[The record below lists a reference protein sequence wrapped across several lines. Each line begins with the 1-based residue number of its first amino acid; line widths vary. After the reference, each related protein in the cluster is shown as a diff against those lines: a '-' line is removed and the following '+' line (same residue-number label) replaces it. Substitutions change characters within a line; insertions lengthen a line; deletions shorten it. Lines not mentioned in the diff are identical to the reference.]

1 MLKHSFP
8 NNLLLAF
15 CLIILLLAN
24 CSPLTPS
31 SSSADVVI
39 FETSSDG
46 LSVDEHA
53 TLESLRKVDDFPLY
67 TMTYQGDYFNNELTH
82 SNNKER
88 DLNSFPIQS
97 AGWGCSLF
105 STLVENKPMLYGRN
119 FDWRYS
125 PAMLLFTDPSNGY
138 ASVAMVDIGYL
149 VETTRIDTLT
159 ESSLDE
165 RAVLL
170 EAPFWPFDGMNE
182 VGLVIGMAAVPDRE
196 MPNDPDKETIDSLMV
211 MRLILDHAESV
222 DEAVAIIDSYN
233 IDWDGGPA
241 LHYLI
246 ADRSGEAVL
255 VEFTEGER
263 ILIPNEDDWHIAT
276 NHLRTEASA
285 GSSGCHRYDLIAER
299 LADNQGML
307 NPSDAL
313 KLLDDVS
320 SGDQESGTQW
330 SILYDISAGV
340 VRIVMGRA
348 YDEVYEFS
356 MGSD

>member
-1 MLKHSFP
+1 MLKRSFH

-15 CLIILLLAN
+15 GLLILLLAN

-31 SSSADVVI
+31 TSPADVTAI
-39 FETSSDG
+39 KTPSDG
-46 LSVDEHA
+46 LSAEEHA
-53 TLESLRKVDDFPLY
+53 TLESIRKVDDFPLY
-67 TMTYQGDYFNNELTH
+67 TMTYQGDYFKTELTH
-82 SNNKER
+82 NNNRER
-88 DLNSFPIQS
+88 DLSSFPIQS
-97 AGWGCSLF
+97 ATWGCSLF
-105 STLVENKPMLYGRN
+105 STLVKNKPMLYGRN

-125 PAMLLFTDPSNGY
+125 PAMLLFTDPSDGY

-149 VETTRIDTLT
+149 VEANLVDTLT
-159 ESSLDE
+159 ESPLE
-165 RAVLL
+165 QRAVLL

-182 VGLVIGMAAVPDRE
+182 VGLVIGMAAVPARE

-211 MRLILDHAESV
+211 MRLILDHAASV

-233 IDWDGGPA
+233 IDWEGGPA

-263 ILIPNEDDWHIAT
+263 ILIPNGNDWHIAT
-276 NHLRTEASA
+276 NHLRAEASA

-299 LADNQGML
+299 LADNQGTL
-307 NPSDAL
+307 NPSDAM
-313 KLLDDVS
+313 KLLADVS
-320 SGDQESGTQW
+320 SSDQESGTQW
-330 SILYDISAGV
+330 SILYDISAGI

-348 YDEVYEFS
+348 FYEVYEFS